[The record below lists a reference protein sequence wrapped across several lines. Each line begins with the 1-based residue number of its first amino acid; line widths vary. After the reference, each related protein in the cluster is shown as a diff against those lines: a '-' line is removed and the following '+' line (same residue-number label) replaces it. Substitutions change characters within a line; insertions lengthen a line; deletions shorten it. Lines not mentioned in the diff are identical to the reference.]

1 MIDMAKKEILPAA
14 AKYIKDIAKTA
25 ELAKSC
31 GAETVF
37 EEETVKEIFSSR
49 N

>member
-25 ELAKSC
+25 ELARAAVLKLYLRKRPLRKFQLS
-31 GAETVF
+31 
-37 EEETVKEIFSSR
+37 
-49 N
+49 

>member
-31 GAETVF
+31 GAETVLRKKPLRRF
-37 EEETVKEIFSSR
+37 QLS
-49 N
+49 